1 VREMKCL
8 KKRAEQSNSH
18 KHGIMQTLPFE
29 FVEWYSGMEKKKIES
44 AYKRWMKECNV
55 AVGREG
61 G

>member
-1 VREMKCL
+1 MKCL